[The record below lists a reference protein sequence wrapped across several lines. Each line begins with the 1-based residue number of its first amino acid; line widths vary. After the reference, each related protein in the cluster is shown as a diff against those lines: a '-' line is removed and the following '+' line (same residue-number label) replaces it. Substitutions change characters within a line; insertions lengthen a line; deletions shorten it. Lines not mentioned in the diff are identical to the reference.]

1 MNHFKFNTA
10 SAALLLM
17 LSAPFASQAQTPVI
31 SNAQANVARG
41 YIAVAGAN
49 FSPTGAAP
57 TVTVG
62 GISSTVFSFTDTLV
76 VVGVPLTLAAA
87 SYLVTAEHLHAVL

>member
-1 MNHFKFNTA
+1 MKHRKLKTA
-10 SAALLLM
+10 SAALLLI
-17 LSAPFASQAQTPVI
+17 LSSPLPSQAQTPVI

-62 GISSTVFSFTDTLV
+62 GISSTVFSSTDTLV
-76 VVGVPLTLAAA
+76 VEVPLTLAAA